1 MEEPTSSCLPADWSR
16 FFVTCRW
23 SEFLLDGCTE
33 HTMCHLGWP
42 LPPTPPRL
50 LAGLTAE
57 CAASQ
62 ESSAAA
68 VAVCLRP
75 HGLSIKTH
83 GLLWGRSAFG
93 TWMYPVGCK
102 EGRGRPTTKQGA
114 PAQITCIGTGLHIA
128 LEVFWFCF
136 LCRTQTDF
144 ETWEVAM
151 KQTRCSPA
159 SSPYGSR
166 LALAEA
172 FWSQKLH
179 RRSICLCMDLYGE
192 MWLVITYETNL
203 TLRFVNSHVL
213 SLLTPS
219 KYLQETPHLT
229 CGKRAA
235 AVWHAVWARQCPLL
249 LTPRSR
255 GCHLP
260 ICIARIRVSSDLI
273 WGEDRS
279 SSVWY
284 RMHWHGRIFINKG
297 RFFQLISA
305 ALDLN
310 SGSWVSHPLS
320 SRFRFLIPVTAWI
333 FLHWLILRSASSLL
347 KSTVGNVWLSRVMGA
362 NSTNPT
368 AVWGGKWQSSECKMV
383 CVPSSP
389 ESFCKSKAILLKCLR
404 NNSTRQTL
412 ASHCW
417 GSSVVPVAIPRKGL
431 LRGFL
436 NFVRI
441 TQEATAAVLS

>member
-42 LPPTPPRL
+42 LLPPPQ
-50 LAGLTAE
+50 AAE

-144 ETWEVAM
+144 ETWEVSM

-249 LTPRSR
+249 LTPRA
-255 GCHLP
+255 GGAICQFVLP
-260 ICIARIRVSSDLI
+260 GSGFHLI
-273 WGEDRS
+273 WSEE
-279 SSVWY
+279 
-284 RMHWHGRIFINKG
+284 RI
-297 RFFQLISA
+297 
-305 ALDLN
+305 
-310 SGSWVSHPLS
+310 
-320 SRFRFLIPVTAWI
+320 
-333 FLHWLILRSASSLL
+333 
-347 KSTVGNVWLSRVMGA
+347 
-362 NSTNPT
+362 
-368 AVWGGKWQSSECKMV
+368 
-383 CVPSSP
+383 
-389 ESFCKSKAILLKCLR
+389 
-404 NNSTRQTL
+404 
-412 ASHCW
+412 
-417 GSSVVPVAIPRKGL
+417 VVPVCD
-431 LRGFL
+431 
-436 NFVRI
+436 
-441 TQEATAAVLS
+441 TECTDTAGYL